1 MYKSI
6 IQSNLIEAIENLLTT
21 RLEKGEDNFRQI
33 LGKEMENIYIPS
45 TSSGAGDI
53 NINDRKIEIKFC
65 CTHGEYKKTSEKISI
80 NEIEKDFNSLL
91 KREAQ
96 FFLIAFRIGTNL
108 SDRHPENFINF
119 KDMKSADSVNFKFD
133 DIKNGVQYNYKL
145 GSIFL
150 SATRWHD
157 SESIRDDKSHTAK
170 TAKCYF
176 DFESINSI
184 ERSSLLEVHQDIF
197 IHTTV
202 IGSIEDGVLCFL
214 FCHADDIDVRKQGS
228 PEEIK
233 IKNKVSK
240 GSSIDVILG
249 YEQGADIYSKSCRKS
264 HNSKLLEKDVP
275 VYQIYE

>member
-1 MYKSI
+1 MYKSR
-6 IQSNLIEAIENLLTT
+6 IQSNLIEALENLLTT
-21 RLEKGEDNFRQI
+21 RLRKGEDNFRQI
-33 LGKEMENIYIPS
+33 LGNGMDNIYIPS
-45 TSSGAGDI
+45 TYSGEGDI
-53 NINDRKIEIKFC
+53 DIYGRKIEIKFC
-65 CTHGEYKKTSEKISI
+65 HTLKRYKKKNEKISI

-91 KREAQ
+91 NREAQ
-96 FFLIAFRIGTNL
+96 FFLITFCIGANL
-108 SDRHPENFINF
+108 SDRHPENFISF
-119 KDMKSADSVNFKFD
+119 KDVKSADSVNFKFND
-133 DIKNGVQYNYKL
+133 TKNGVQYNYKL

-157 SESIRDDKSHTAK
+157 SESIRDDKSRTSK

-184 ERSSLLEVHQDIF
+184 ERSSFLEVHQDIF

-214 FCHADDIDVRKQGS
+214 FCHADDIDVKKLGS

-240 GSSIDVILG
+240 GLFIDVNLG
-249 YEQGADIYSKSCRKS
+249 YEQLADIYSKSCRKS
-264 HNSKLLEKDVP
+264 HEPTLLEERVP
-275 VYQIYE
+275 VYKIYE

>member
-1 MYKSI
+1 MYKSR
-6 IQSNLIEAIENLLTT
+6 IQSNLIEALEKILAT
-21 RLEKGEDNFRQI
+21 RFEKGEDNFRQI
-33 LGKEMENIYIPS
+33 LGNEMDNIYIPS
-45 TSSGAGDI
+45 TSSAGGDI

-65 CTHGEYKKTSEKISI
+65 CTDGRYKKSTEKISM

-91 KREAQ
+91 ERKAQ
-96 FFLIAFRIGTNL
+96 FFLITFRIGTNL
-108 SDRHPENFINF
+108 SDRHPGNFINF
-119 KDMKSADSVNFKFD
+119 KDMKIADSVNFKFN

-170 TAKCYF
+170 TTKCYF

-184 ERSSLLEVHQDIF
+184 ERSSFLEVHQGIF

-214 FCHADDIDVRKQGS
+214 FCHADDIDVKKQGS

-233 IKNKVSK
+233 IKNKVNK
-240 GSSIDVILG
+240 GSSIDVNLG
-249 YEQGADIYSKSCRKS
+249 YEQVADIYSKSCRKS
-264 HNSKLLEKDVP
+264 HNPKLLEKDVP
-275 VYQIYE
+275 VYKIYE

>member
-1 MYKSI
+1 M
-6 IQSNLIEAIENLLTT
+6 
-21 RLEKGEDNFRQI
+21 D
-33 LGKEMENIYIPS
+33 NIYIPS
-45 TSSGAGDI
+45 TRSGEGDI
-53 NINDRKIEIKFC
+53 NTYDRRIEIKFC
-65 CTHGEYKKTSEKISI
+65 YTTGKYKERSEKILI
-80 NEIEKDFNSLL
+80 NEIEKDFESLL
-91 KREAQ
+91 KRETQ
-96 FFLIAFRIGTNL
+96 FFLITFRIGTNL
-108 SDRHPENFINF
+108 SDRHPENFIRF
-119 KDMKSADSVNFKFD
+119 KDMKSADSVNFKFND
-133 DIKNGVQYNYKL
+133 TINGVQYNYKL

-249 YEQGADIYSKSCRKS
+249 YEQSADIYSKSCRKS
-264 HNSKLLEKDVP
+264 HNPKLLEKDVP
-275 VYQIYE
+275 VYRIYE

>member
-1 MYKSI
+1 MYKSR
-6 IQSNLIEAIENLLTT
+6 IQSNLIEALEEILAI
-21 RLEKGEDNFRQI
+21 RFEKGEDNFRQI
-33 LGKEMENIYIPS
+33 LGNKMDNIYIPS
-45 TSSGAGDI
+45 THSGEGDI
-53 NINDRKIEIKFC
+53 NIYDRKIEIKFC
-65 CTHGEYKKTSEKISI
+65 CTTGEYKETSEKISI
-80 NEIEKDFNSLL
+80 NEIEKDFESLL
-91 KREAQ
+91 KRETR
-96 FFLIAFRIGTNL
+96 FFVITFRIGTNL
-108 SDRHPENFINF
+108 SDRHPENFIRF
-119 KDMKSADSVNFKFD
+119 KDMKRADSVNFKFND
-133 DIKNGVQYNYKL
+133 TRNGVQYNYKL

-214 FCHADDIDVRKQGS
+214 FCHADDIDVKKRGS

-240 GSSIDVILG
+240 GSSIDVNLG
-249 YEQGADIYSKSCRKS
+249 YEQVADIYSKSCRKS
-264 HNSKLLEKDVP
+264 HKSKLLEEDVP